1 MRPGFFACR
10 AGAWRSRIRGEG
22 AMDELRAA
30 AGALSLEERPLRVL
44 VIAGSARGSTA
55 ARVSTARRAS

>member
-1 MRPGFFACR
+1 
-10 AGAWRSRIRGEG
+10 
-22 AMDELRAA
+22 MDELRAA